1 MITKFAHRAALA
13 AALALVAGA
22 VSTTRAQDIEN
33 RLVIVT
39 SFSKDVTE
47 PYRTAFQKK
56 YPGTKVEVQNRNTNA
71 AVTFIRETRS
81 SPPDIMWASAPDAFE
96 VLKKDKLLHKYQPK
110 AKGIADEGRL
120 LSGQRSATASSSAS
134 PRPAT
139 ASCTTRA
146 ICKANNMPA
155 PKEWDDL
162 KKPIYFGHVG
172 ISAPSRSGTTHLTVE
187 TILQGEGW
195 DKGWA
200 TLLEIGGNLAQV
212 SDRSFGVPDAVN
224 SGQYG
229 VGIVIDFFG
238 LSAKASGF
246 PVEFVYP
253 TVTAIVPANVG
264 IIANSRNQKAA
275 EAFVEFL
282 LSEEGQQ
289 ILLDP
294 KIQRLPVRL
303 DSYAKA
309 PAGYPNPFKDARLAK
324 GITFNS
330 ELSEE
335 RYELLNSL
343 YDRVV
348 TFRLKE
354 LNAAWKAIQTAEA
367 QARRARP
374 APAAKDLLAQARKL
388 AIARADHREGSDRP
402 RDRRRVPGA
411 QAGAEG
417 RRPAGRVREPLGR
430 RGAEELHR
438 GAGAGGTGADGEVA
452 RAGPCSTSE
461 QRSGPRYQQLSPG
474 RAPIGLT
481 GAPAHA
487 QRYRTVT
494 PTISSPRVSPLDD
507 SGRPAVARGP
517 PRRQPGAD
525 RDPRR
530 RRAVPDRLPDRADP
544 ARDRRRLHR
553 PATAASRWSISAISS
568 TTRCCASRSGTRST
582 SPP

>member
-1 MITKFAHRAALA
+1 MMQIVAHRAALA
-13 AALALVAGA
+13 ATLVLA
-22 VSTTRAQDIEN
+22 VSAISAPRAQDIEN

-81 SPPDIMWASAPDAFE
+81 NPPDIMWASAPDAFE

-110 AKGIADEGRL
+110 ATGLAAKVGSYPVNDPDGMFIGFAASGYGIMYN
-120 LSGQRSATASSSAS
+120 
-134 PRPAT
+134 
-139 ASCTTRA
+139 TRYL
-146 ICKANNMPA
+146 KANNIPA
-155 PKEWDDL
+155 PREWDDL
-162 KKPIYFGHVG
+162 KKPVYFGHVG

-187 TILQGEGW
+187 TVLQGEGW

-246 PVEFVYP
+246 PVDFVYP

-264 IIANSRNQKAA
+264 IIANARNQRAA

-330 ELSEE
+330 ELSEQ

-354 LNAAWKAIQTAEA
+354 LNAAWRAIQTADA
-367 QARRARP
+367 KLGGKASA
-374 APAAKDLLAQARKL
+374 AAKDLLAQARRL
-388 AIARADHREGSDRP
+388 ASS
-402 RDRRRVPGA
+402 VPIT
-411 QAGAEG
+411 EKESID
-417 RRPAGRVREPLGR
+417 PAI
-430 RGAEELHR
+430 
-438 GAGAGGTGADGEVA
+438 TGAFQALKEGQKPVGRQAEFESRWDAAALKNYTEA
-452 RAGPCSTSE
+452 R
-461 QRSGPRYQQLSPG
+461 
-474 RAPIGLT
+474 
-481 GAPAHA
+481 
-487 QRYRTVT
+487 
-494 PTISSPRVSPLDD
+494 
-507 SGRPAVARGP
+507 
-517 PRRQPGAD
+517 
-525 RDPRR
+525 
-530 RRAVPDRLPDRADP
+530 
-544 ARDRRRLHR
+544 
-553 PATAASRWSISAISS
+553 TAAERAL
-568 TTRCCASRSGTRST
+568 TAK
-582 SPP
+582 

>member
-1 MITKFAHRAALA
+1 MPIAPRPFLLA
-13 AALALVAGA
+13 AAFSLAATSAL
-22 VSTTRAQDIEN
+22 AQALES

-39 SFSKDVTE
+39 SFSKDLTE
-47 PYRTAFQKK
+47 PYAQAFQKK
-56 YPGTKVEVQNRNTNA
+56 YPGTRVEVQNRNTNA

-96 VLKKDKLLHKYQPK
+96 VLKKDKLLFKYQPK
-110 AKGIADEGRL
+110 AQGIAQKVGSYPINDPDGFFTGFAA
-120 LSGQRSATASSSAS
+120 SGYGIMFN
-134 PRPAT
+134 
-139 ASCTTRA
+139 TRYLR
-146 ICKANNMPA
+146 ANTIPA

-162 KKPIYFGHVG
+162 KKPVYFGHVG

-253 TVTAIVPANVG
+253 SVTTVVPANVG
-264 IIANSRNQKAA
+264 IIAGARNQKAA

-294 KIQRLPVRL
+294 KIQRLPVRPATY
-303 DSYAKA
+303 DKA
-309 PAGYPNPFKDARLAK
+309 PPGYPNPFKDASIGAK
-324 GITFNS
+324 VSFDAQVS
-330 ELSEE
+330 EA

-354 LNAAWKAIQTAEA
+354 LNAAWKAIHDAEQRQGPGA
-367 QARRARP
+367 SA
-374 APAAKDLLAQARKL
+374 AAKQLLAQAREL
-388 AIARADHREGSDRP
+388 ATS
-402 RDRRRVPGA
+402 VPVTA
-411 QAGAEG
+411 AEAVDPLIAGAFQELKPG
-417 RRPAGRVREPLGR
+417 QKAAGRQ
-430 RGAEELHR
+430 AEFE
-438 GAGAGGTGADGEVA
+438 AKWDAAAVKNYADAKALAERALAA
-452 RAGPCSTSE
+452 R
-461 QRSGPRYQQLSPG
+461 
-474 RAPIGLT
+474 
-481 GAPAHA
+481 
-487 QRYRTVT
+487 
-494 PTISSPRVSPLDD
+494 
-507 SGRPAVARGP
+507 
-517 PRRQPGAD
+517 
-525 RDPRR
+525 
-530 RRAVPDRLPDRADP
+530 
-544 ARDRRRLHR
+544 
-553 PATAASRWSISAISS
+553 
-568 TTRCCASRSGTRST
+568 
-582 SPP
+582 

>member
-1 MITKFAHRAALA
+1 MRSILLA
-13 AALALVAGA
+13 ATLTLAA
-22 VSTTRAQDIEN
+22 VSTLTPTSAFAQAIEN

-39 SFSKDVTE
+39 SFSKDVTD
-47 PYRTAFQKK
+47 PFGQAFQKK
-56 YPGTKVEVQNRNTNA
+56 YPGTRVEVQNRNTNA

-96 VLKKDKLLHKYQPK
+96 VLKKDKLLFKYQSQAP
-110 AKGIADEGRL
+110 GIAQKVGTYPINDPDGFFTGFAA
-120 LSGQRSATASSSAS
+120 SGYGMMFN
-134 PRPAT
+134 
-139 ASCTTRA
+139 TRYLR
-146 ICKANNMPA
+146 ANNIPA

-187 TILQGEGW
+187 TVLQGEGW

-253 TVTAIVPANVG
+253 SVTTIVPANVG
-264 IIANSRNQKAA
+264 IIANAKNQKAA

-282 LSEEGQQ
+282 LSDEGQQ

-303 DSYAKA
+303 ATYDKA
-309 PAGYPNPFKDARLAK
+309 PAGYPNPFKDTSIGAK
-324 GITFNS
+324 VSFKA
-330 ELSEE
+330 ELSEA

-354 LNAAWKAIQTAEA
+354 LNAAWKAIHDAEQRLGA
-367 QARRARP
+367 NASA
-374 APAAKDLLAQARKL
+374 AAKGLLAQARKL
-388 AIARADHREGSDRP
+388 ATSVPITEKEASDP
-402 RDRRRVPGA
+402 A
-411 QAGAEG
+411 IAGAFQEVKPG
-417 RRPAGRVREPLGR
+417 QKPAGRQ
-430 RGAEELHR
+430 AEFE
-438 GAGAGGTGADGEVA
+438 AKWDAAVVKSYADAKALAERALTA
-452 RAGPCSTSE
+452 R
-461 QRSGPRYQQLSPG
+461 
-474 RAPIGLT
+474 
-481 GAPAHA
+481 
-487 QRYRTVT
+487 
-494 PTISSPRVSPLDD
+494 
-507 SGRPAVARGP
+507 
-517 PRRQPGAD
+517 
-525 RDPRR
+525 
-530 RRAVPDRLPDRADP
+530 
-544 ARDRRRLHR
+544 
-553 PATAASRWSISAISS
+553 
-568 TTRCCASRSGTRST
+568 
-582 SPP
+582 

>member
-1 MITKFAHRAALA
+1 MTSIVAQRAAVA
-13 AALALVAGA
+13 TAIALIAGTMSA
-22 VSTTRAQDIEN
+22 VRAQDRTQDQAKGIEN

-47 PYRTAFQKK
+47 PYRQAFQKK
-56 YPGTKVEVQNRNTNA
+56 YPGTQVEVQNRNTNA

-96 VLKKDKLLHKYQPK
+96 VLKKDKLLHKYQSK
-110 AKGIADEGRL
+110 ATGIASKVGSYPVNDPDGTFIGFAA
-120 LSGQRSATASSSAS
+120 SGYGIMYN
-134 PRPAT
+134 
-139 ASCTTRA
+139 TRYL
-146 ICKANNMPA
+146 KANNIPA

-187 TILQGEGW
+187 TVLQGEGW

-264 IIANSRNQKAA
+264 IIANAKSPRAA

-282 LSEEGQQ
+282 LSDEGQQ

-303 DSYAKA
+303 DTYKKA
-309 PAGYPNPFKDARLAK
+309 PAGYPNPFTDARLAK

-330 ELSEE
+330 ELSEK

-367 QARRARP
+367 KLGGKAN
-374 APAAKDLLAQARKL
+374 PAAKDLLAQARRL
-388 AIARADHREGSDRP
+388 ASTVPVTEKDASDPSIVGAFQVLKEGQK
-402 RDRRRVPGA
+402 A
-411 QAGAEG
+411 
-417 RRPAGRVREPLGR
+417 AGRQ
-430 RGAEELHR
+430 AEFE
-438 GAGAGGTGADGEVA
+438 
-452 RAGPCSTSE
+452 
-461 QRSGPRYQQLSPG
+461 
-474 RAPIGLT
+474 
-481 GAPAHA
+481 
-487 QRYRTVT
+487 
-494 PTISSPRVSPLDD
+494 
-507 SGRPAVARGP
+507 
-517 PRRQPGAD
+517 
-525 RDPRR
+525 
-530 RRAVPDRLPDRADP
+530 
-544 ARDRRRLHR
+544 
-553 PATAASRWSISAISS
+553 SRWDAAALKNY
-568 TTRCCASRSGTRST
+568 TEARTLAERALTAK
-582 SPP
+582 